1 MKHRILEYEHPKGAC
16 PVTEFINDLE
26 PKIREKTYSQLKRL
40 QEMDCVLQPPLVKV
54 FRVCRCKGL
63 YELRICTSQM
73 VRIMFYIHIDGSIVL
88 LHGFVKKREKATDKA
103 LEIARARRLA
113 LASGDAHF
121 RLLSE

>member
-16 PVTEFINDLE
+16 PVTEFIDDLE

-73 VRIMFYIHIDGSIVL
+73 VRIMFYIHTDGSIVL

-103 LEIARARRLA
+103 LEVARARRLA

>member
-16 PVTEFINDLE
+16 PVTEFIDDLE

-73 VRIMFYIHIDGSIVL
+73 VRIMFYIHTDGSIVL

-103 LEIARARRLA
+103 LDVARARRLA

>member
-16 PVTEFINDLE
+16 PVTEFIDDLE

-73 VRIMFYIHIDGSIVL
+73 VRIMFYIHTDGSIVL